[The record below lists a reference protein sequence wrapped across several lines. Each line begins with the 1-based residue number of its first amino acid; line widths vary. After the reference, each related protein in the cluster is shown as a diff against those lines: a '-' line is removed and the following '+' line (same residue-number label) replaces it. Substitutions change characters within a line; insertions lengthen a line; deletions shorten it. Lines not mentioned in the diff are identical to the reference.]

1 MLSLDS
7 LNPAQRDAVTYQGDS
22 HCLILAGAGSGKT
35 RVLTHRIAWLLSQG
49 TPAYSILAIT
59 FTNKAARE
67 MHDRAIALIGDDYKS
82 GLQLSTFHAFG
93 ARFIRR
99 YAEYIGLTNQFSI
112 YGESEQKALVKTI
125 LEELGFLRAPSELL
139 DTDRK
144 QNKTLVSETVD
155 GIARLKEKGIL
166 PIEAS
171 SKAKFPEEKMTAA
184 AYESYERKLID
195 NNAVDFAGLLLWPLR
210 MLKKFDD
217 IRQATQNRYRHI
229 LVDEF
234 QDTNMVQ
241 LNLLSALLGPQ
252 TRLTAV
258 GDDDQSIYAWRGADP
273 KAILDF
279 SDRFG
284 ACKILKLEQ
293 NYRSTKPIL
302 HYAANLIDCNCERAE
317 KRLWTDREGGEPV
330 HVVSYESDRDES
342 WDIVR
347 RIASSRQTL
356 GNEWSDYAIL
366 YRKNSM
372 SLGFE
377 SACTERGV
385 PYQVVGSLG
394 FFERAEIVD
403 LLAYLRMLA
412 NPLDTVAF
420 RRAIN
425 KPARNI
431 GEKTAERI
439 VELIEQKAKFGLSP
453 KEAMIRLFDDI
464 VHERCKIARAGKKTL
479 EGCRQFYELLVEL
492 ADWETM
498 PLRRILEIIIEKTN
512 YMVFLKAQMA
522 KNAMDYDEAVERID
536 ALKSTLE
543 ACEREESDSGNKLT
557 DFLSSTSLVRPES
570 DNTANSIKLMTIHG
584 AKGLEFDT
592 VFIAGVESNVLPLLR
607 GGECDL
613 EEERRL
619 MYVAMT
625 RAKRVLNISHA
636 ETRYEY
642 GHIHA
647 QTPSKFLDEMKRKDD
662 PPGMIEESYGT
673 DELYNGDAHNAQS
686 RDRYKRPQLA
696 WSKKTTDRRNRS
708 SSFEDEVGGGVARS
722 FGRKRESSFEDEVGG
737 GVARSFGRKR
747 ESSFE
752 DEVGGGVARSFG
764 RKRESSFEDEVGGG
778 GARSFGR
785 KRERRNDFDHESD
798 APFYEDHTVSYEE
811 KRPNLSSQKLSTAH
825 DAPTNNV
832 VGQALDKNGH
842 AIEIGARVR
851 HSVHGVG
858 TVMRVEKASD
868 GHKIS
873 VKFNASGTRTI
884 LSRFLVL
891 V

>member
-708 SSFEDEVGGGVARS
+708 YRPLKTKSAAASRDRLDENANRPLKTKSAAAARDRLDENANAETIS
-722 FGRKRESSFEDEVGG
+722 ITKAMRHFTKITPYHTKKSVRIYPLKSCRPRTMRRQITSWVKLSTRTDTPLKSGLASVIRFTAWAQSCASKKRLTVIKYPSNSMP
-737 GVARSFGRKR
+737 A
-747 ESSFE
+747 
-752 DEVGGGVARSFG
+752 A
-764 RKRESSFEDEVGGG
+764 
-778 GARSFGR
+778 
-785 KRERRNDFDHESD
+785 RERFYRDFSS
-798 APFYEDHTVSYEE
+798 SYEE
-811 KRPNLSSQKLSTAH
+811 IA
-825 DAPTNNV
+825 A
-832 VGQALDKNGH
+832 
-842 AIEIGARVR
+842 
-851 HSVHGVG
+851 
-858 TVMRVEKASD
+858 
-868 GHKIS
+868 
-873 VKFNASGTRTI
+873 GTRAEVHVKVAVCRWG
-884 LSRFLVL
+884 SASVPPS
-891 V
+891 